1 LPKATER
8 IYGYSRAKLLDVFLL
23 LQKFY
28 ACEKDFDRV
37 LVLAT
42 LELALQIV
50 LPLQVAERFA
60 WNVGD

>member
-23 LQKFY
+23 FQKFY
-28 ACEKDFDRV
+28 ACENDFDRV
-37 LVLAT
+37 LVVAT

-60 WNVGD
+60 WNFGD